1 MTTMNQ
7 SNTAILL
14 KDKKKKDN
22 TPLVDCQSRPAYDTL
37 PKRVMD
43 EYRCALLKP
52 KVQQS

>member
-14 KDKKKKDN
+14 KDKKKNN
-22 TPLVDCQSRPAYDTL
+22 TPLVDRQSKPAYETL
-37 PKRVMD
+37 PKRVID

>member
-22 TPLVDCQSRPAYDTL
+22 TPLVDRQSKPAYETL
-37 PKRVMD
+37 PKRVID